1 MTDSII
7 TKPKTLRDIGLK
19 SSINN
24 LRIEK
29 TAQLQQAIQKVNKHG
44 IKPWVNNFLAITVSY
59 LF

>member
-7 TKPKTLRDIGLK
+7 TKPKTLRVIGLK

-44 IKPWVNNFLAITVSY
+44 IWKMLKFSLG
-59 LF
+59 

>member
-29 TAQLQQAIQKVNKHG
+29 TAQLQQAIQKANKHG
-44 IKPWVNNFLAITVSY
+44 IWKMLKFSLG
-59 LF
+59 